1 MFWIVE
7 NISPY
12 HCWYKRLFWPHT
24 LFFSDAHKWGYK
36 PWFLWFVNKN
46 IRNNINNFKTI
57 NYSVRSNPRLSLDV
71 SYLRT
76 GFKGCSKIRRVLAK
90 PRLIL
95 DEMCRLY
102 GKFASYLRRVLCK
115 TRHIFPR
122 INGPIVGHSVQVD
135 LNEPQLLS
143 KLPFRIFRGEFPL

>member
-1 MFWIVE
+1 MQMLPVATEIQRGAPKIIACVLCVRVLRKTRRSFIR
-7 NISPY
+7 S
-12 HCWYKRLFWPHT
+12 
-24 LFFSDAHKWGYK
+24 FSG
-36 PWFLWFVNKN
+36 
-46 IRNNINNFKTI
+46 
-57 NYSVRSNPRLSLDV
+57 LSLDA

-90 PRLIL
+90 PCLIL

-102 GKFASYLRRVLCK
+102 GKFASYLKRVLCK
-115 TRHIFPR
+115 TRLIFPR

-143 KLPFRIFRGEFPL
+143 KLPFRIFRGEFPV